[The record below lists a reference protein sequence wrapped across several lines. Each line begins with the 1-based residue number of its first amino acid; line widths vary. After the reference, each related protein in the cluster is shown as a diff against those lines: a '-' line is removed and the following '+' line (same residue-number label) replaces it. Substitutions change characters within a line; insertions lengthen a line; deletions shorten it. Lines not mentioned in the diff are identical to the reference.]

1 MWGVAEGVCEL
12 VGPFDLAD
20 VVLEVMY
27 HGMVFMI
34 FGEQNYKKDLVVD
47 VSFSFSFVTFSFASR
62 QKKSKENIN
71 KINWMKTE
79 KNSTKNINFAPLKN
93 RNLLK

>member
-12 VGPFDLAD
+12 VGPFDVAD

-34 FGEQNYKKDLVVD
+34 FLGGKIIKKIFLLMLSFFFFCSGKRKMKISLV
-47 VSFSFSFVTFSFASR
+47 
-62 QKKSKENIN
+62 
-71 KINWMKTE
+71 
-79 KNSTKNINFAPLKN
+79 
-93 RNLLK
+93 

>member
-27 HGMVFMI
+27 HGVVFMI
-34 FGEQNYKKDLVVD
+34 FGEQNYKKR
-47 VSFSFSFVTFSFASR
+47 FFC
-62 QKKSKENIN
+62 
-71 KINWMKTE
+71 
-79 KNSTKNINFAPLKN
+79 
-93 RNLLK
+93 